1 MYGLREFL
9 SKDVP
14 FNING
19 QLVVHDNH
27 YTPGYWTALVAHC
40 RLKNIEYD
48 GIHIVSEKNQGYASA
63 IGIEKA
69 LNGLD
74 SYCYERKNSGIN
86 YSELVHLNSADDTNK
101 ATSTIN
107 SCIRQLFDT
116 PDLSSFSTDL
126 CEVVGELH
134 DNVWSHGM
142 STGFSTA
149 QKWNP
154 PTSSGYC
161 FEFALADCGL
171 GFLKELNRVGLN
183 CLNDEDSIKWCIE
196 KGNSSKT
203 LKVADA
209 WSQRLPPDIAGNPM
223 PGIGKPVMSENNH
236 MGLGLAKLVELVNNY
251 KGQLWLSS
259 GEKTL
264 TIDTNGTQSFKNNKQ
279 KWQGVALACRFDTEK
294 AKNYNK
300 SNDDEAID
308 SLVELLISSGGVEL

>member
-1 MYGLREFL
+1 MYGLWEFL
-9 SKDVP
+9 SNDELVKE
-14 FNING
+14 NG
-19 QLVVHDNH
+19 QLLVPHN
-27 YTPGYWTALVAHC
+27 YYNPGYWTALVAYC
-40 RLKNIEYD
+40 RFKNIGFD
-48 GIHIVSEKNQGYASA
+48 AINIVSEINKGYAFT

-74 SYCYERKNSGIN
+74 SYCYERKNSGLN

-101 ATSTIN
+101 ATGTIN

-116 PDLSSFSTDL
+116 TDLSSFSKDL

-142 STGFSTA
+142 STGFSMA
-149 QKWNP
+149 QKWKP
-154 PTSSGYC
+154 PTSLGYC
-161 FEFALADCGL
+161 FEFALADCGF
-171 GFLKELNRVGLN
+171 GFLRELNRVGLN
-183 CLNDEDSIKWCIE
+183 CLSDEDSIKWCIE

-203 LKVADA
+203 QKVANE

-264 TIDTNGTQSFKNNKQ
+264 TIDTNGKQSFKNNKQ

-294 AKNYNK
+294 AKCYKK
-300 SNDDEAID
+300 SHDDEAID
-308 SLVELLISSGGVEL
+308 SLIELLKNSGGVEL